1 MGGPDIR
8 EDTPG
13 YHPPEAA
20 DEQPPWVLAFKM
32 ALACTLVA
40 LIARAAGY
48 PNPTTGVISTA
59 FLVSNGPVKTASTAL
74 WRMASLLIGG
84 ALGMVAAQFGRPLAQ
99 EPLWFFPLLGAIGG
113 WLGSLRPD
121 LIYVIV
127 IGIVVAAQGAKGD
140 QPIPEVAVEMAV
152 QIAASCIVGPA
163 VVWAVESVRARLS
176 RGR

>member
-59 FLVSNGPVKTASTAL
+59 FLVSNGPVETFRSAL
-74 WRMASLLIGG
+74 WRMASLFLGG
-84 ALGMVAAQFGRPLAQ
+84 VLGVIAAFFGRPLER

-113 WLGSLRPD
+113 WLGSLKPD

-127 IGIVVAAQGAKGD
+127 IGIVVAAQGAEGD
-140 QPIPEVAVEMAV
+140 QPIPEVAMEMAV

>member
-1 MGGPDIR
+1 MGDTDIR

-13 YHPPEAA
+13 YRPPEAA

-40 LIARAAGY
+40 LIARLAGY

-59 FLVSNGPVKTASTAL
+59 FLVSNGPMKTWRTAL
-74 WRMASLLIGG
+74 WRMASLLLGG
-84 ALGMVAAQFGRPLAQ
+84 VLGILAAYLGRPLGR
-99 EPLWFFPLLGAIGG
+99 EPLWFFPLLGAVGG

-127 IGIVVAAQGAKGD
+127 IGIVVAAQGAEGD
-140 QPIPEVAVEMAV
+140 QPIPEVAMEMAV

-176 RGR
+176 RGH